1 MSNIQVFLILLIL
14 LTLPASFITKSYA
27 ATVEH
32 SYIENFAKQYLKEQ
46 LDTSAT
52 KKLTIDVTKIDP
64 RIQLDNCESHFEAN
78 IPENF
83 TGRNISIKI
92 TCVDV
97 VPWYI
102 YLTAKITTVIPVLV
116 AKKSINKGNLLDAS
130 NMKITYLDS
139 YKIRG
144 SFIADISKVS
154 GTKAKR
160 RITKNRLI
168 TLKNTCT
175 VCKGSHVAII
185 AQSENFTIKTNGE
198 ALDSGN
204 VGEQI
209 SVKNKR
215 SGKVITA
222 KVKAINKVVI
232 NL

>member
-1 MSNIQVFLILLIL
+1 MSNIKTF
-14 LTLPASFITKSYA
+14 LTLLPFLTLLATFMTKSHA
-27 ATVEH
+27 SNVEH
-32 SYIENFAKQYLKEQ
+32 RYIENFAAEYLKEQ
-46 LDTSAT
+46 LDTSAK
-52 KKLTIDVTKIDP
+52 KKLTIEVTEIDP
-64 RIQLDNCESHFEAN
+64 RIKLENCETHFDAN

-92 TCVDV
+92 TCADSI
-97 VPWYI
+97 PWHI
-102 YLTAKITTVIPVLV
+102 YLTAKIKTVIPVLV
-116 AKKSINKGNLLDAS
+116 AKKSISRGNLLDDS
-130 NMKITYLDS
+130 NMKISYIDS

-144 SFIADISKVS
+144 TFIEDISKVS

-175 VCKGSHVAII
+175 VCKGSQVSII
-185 AQSENFTIKTNGE
+185 ARSKNFTIKTHGE

-204 VGEQI
+204 IGEQI
-209 SVKNKR
+209 SVKNER

>member
-1 MSNIQVFLILLIL
+1 MSNIHVFLILLTL
-14 LTLPASFITKSYA
+14 LALPVSFITKSHA
-27 ATVEH
+27 ATVKH
-32 SYIENFAKQYLKEQ
+32 SYIENFAKQYLEEK
-46 LDTSAT
+46 LDTSPT
-52 KKLTIDVTKIDP
+52 KKLTIEVTKIDP
-64 RIQLDNCESHFEAN
+64 RIKLQNCESHFEAD

-83 TGRNISIKI
+83 TGRNINIKI
-92 TCVDV
+92 TCADSA
-97 VPWYI
+97 PWHI

-116 AKKSINKGNLLDAS
+116 AKKSINKGNLLDES
-130 NMKITYLDS
+130 NMKITYLDT

-144 SFIADISKVS
+144 SFIEDISKVS

-160 RITKNRLI
+160 RISKNRLI

-175 VCKGSHVAII
+175 VCKGSQVAII
-185 AQSENFTIKTNGE
+185 AQSKNFTIKTNGE